1 MQRYGTATSLLHM
14 YRAASPAQIFVRVLS
29 PSIWHEL
36 AGTLP
41 YSAQQGRL
49 QYGHCAQD
57 VSQSGG
63 RQAAQRAKR
72 RKLAKIDSD
81 DEDEDEIIDL
91 SSQPSPI
98 PVRPPHLPFRCRH
111 LTVAGASYIRGSLLG
126 CRIVDGVGGSE
137 VSVPVFCIKQDKTRQ
152 PPNTAHT
159 ATKHGPHSQGGCK
172 GGNLPIADALQ
183 NSVSFACA
191 GFTVSKAA

>member
-1 MQRYGTATSLLHM
+1 MQPKCKGMGLPHPCCTCIGQ
-14 YRAASPAQIFVRVLS
+14 PAQHRSLWEILS

-36 AGTLP
+36 AGALP

-81 DEDEDEIIDL
+81 DEDQDEVIDL

-137 VSVPVFCIKQDKTRQ
+137 VSVPVICINQDK
-152 PPNTAHT
+152 ALT
-159 ATKHGPHSQGGCK
+159 ATKHGPHSEGGCK
-172 GGNLPIADALQ
+172 SGNLPIADALQ